1 MFLVSSFGEYLEI
14 ERKIEKKIP
23 QQIADGDI
31 LTLTSISES
40 AETAL
45 LSGSLISVVM
55 NIFLAAS
62 LKLVWKLLGA
72 L

>member
-1 MFLVSSFGEYLEI
+1 MFLVSSFGEYLETD
-14 ERKIEKKIP
+14 EKFEKKIP
-23 QQIADGDI
+23 QQIADGDF